1 MSSILM
7 IFKQE
12 DYKEL
17 LNLYPKKWV
26 CSSDLDDFY
35 AYSDKVVLLET
46 SYSSSSYDHLYDIL
60 NKLEEVPSDV
70 YTTNSLFTKYACTK
84 EGLRSLLNSD
94 LVDDITKRVWFRI
107 LDWLDNRCEVG
118 ESDSLYL
125 LME

>member
-17 LNLYPKKWV
+17 LKRYPKKWV
-26 CSSDLDDFY
+26 HSSELDDFY

-46 SYSSSSYDHLYDIL
+46 SYSSSSYDYLYNIL
-60 NKLEEVPSDV
+60 SELEEVPSDA

-84 EGLRSLLNSD
+84 SELRGLLNSD
-94 LVDDITKRVWFRI
+94 SVDELTERI
-107 LDWLDNRCEVG
+107 WSNNLNWLDTRCEVG
-118 ESDSLYL
+118 ESEPLYL